1 MRVQRL
7 ICLGQIIKNEAYQS
21 FFCHCHLDRYRVAC
35 PLIAGRFRA
44 GDSLEFFVLALMKR
58 EYDARQEKAR
68 QRRWKRAHFPLH
80 KSELKEARDG
90 CQLRRLEKGIA
101 ANDLLLIDELSYARF
116 NQEESEQLFKV
127 ISERSREQHDHHD
140 ESRVFQLD
148 GDVASDMLVAALV
161 DCLTA
166 HSHVLNM
173 NGESYRLSSGQKHQH
188 SSQMAQ

>member
-101 ANDLLLIDELSYARF
+101 ANDLLLIDEISYARF

-127 ISERSREQHDHHD
+127 ISERSEREARS
-140 ESRVFQLD
+140 SRRISCFPT
-148 GDVASDMLVAALV
+148 GRRCCKRYA
-161 DCLTA
+161 C
-166 HSHVLNM
+166 
-173 NGESYRLSSGQKHQH
+173 GGIGRLSDCPFTCTQH
-188 SSQMAQ
+188 EWRILPLVERAETSA